1 MFGPPTADQAV
12 TALQGPYD
20 SSMAAGLGLGK
31 SGNGGY
37 CYLGNAAGLHK
48 GPGSMPNLSAAHSL
62 TDIDSVAALRSN
74 SFISSG
80 PAAGAWGNSL
90 YSAGGAN
97 LLAEAPQHLDQ
108 HRQLLE
114 LAQAL
119 APAGGTHGTADVNLQ
134 ALLAAAGASAPGS
147 AHSKLQLLEQLQALI
162 AQQQQQ
168 LQLQLQAQAGT
179 PAAVFATAPG
189 NTAGLLGP
197 RASSHG
203 AAASDDVMFARDQG
217 MVAPIYGST
226 GHFRGS
232 KNNLDPICAAP
243 NRLQQQ
249 QQKNAARLS
258 CGLADTPTALA
269 ALPPGLLDDVVGV
282 DAAASVV
289 SQPWDPNKGR
299 RRSSSNGSMDGTA
312 YHVKAA
318 NSSRLSWSSGP
329 TSAAA
334 VGGAGAPGHASVA
347 ALQQQ
352 LQQAIE
358 QLENMHISVNTAARA
373 AAQPAAPLPRTGS
386 KGWEWGTVETLLRSD
401 SSISRGSINR
411 STSGMTSDSSAN
423 TALWSD
429 VPGGLVAAVPGSV
442 LGVPSA
448 AAAHAGGM
456 LGSHMLGLGGPLQRT
471 PSNVSCSSS
480 ISGCGTPVFGP
491 SRGSGT
497 ATRQGSRH
505 SSSFG
510 GGAGTMSASGD
521 GTGLP
526 AAGAGAPGTSA
537 TSGKQG
543 RSQASSVESLLQH
556 CAPKWA
562 KAGWNPKAAAA
573 QAPAAASKGTGAF
586 VRLNPD
592 TATTAASNG
601 TSSTGAA
608 DKESPPKTAATA
620 TKGTGAFIPPAVRA
634 ALAAGLT

>member
-1 MFGPPTADQAV
+1 MFGSVPPTADHQAV
-12 TALQGPYD
+12 TGPYD
-20 SSMAAGLGLGK
+20 SSIAAGLGLGK
-31 SGNGGY
+31 SDNGY
-37 CYLGNAAGLHK
+37 CYLGAAALHK
-48 GPGSMPNLSAAHSL
+48 GPGSMPNLSAAHSS
-62 TDIDSVAALRSN
+62 DIDSVVALRSN

-80 PAAGAWGNSL
+80 PGAGAWGNSF

-97 LLAEAPQHLDQ
+97 LLPGAPQHLDQ
-108 HRQLLE
+108 QRQLLE

-119 APAGGTHGTADVNLQ
+119 TPAGGTDCTADVNLQ
-134 ALLAAAGASAPGS
+134 NLLAAAGASAPGS

-168 LQLQLQAQAGT
+168 LQLQLQSQAGT

-189 NTAGLLGP
+189 NAAGLLGP

-203 AAASDDVMFARDQG
+203 AAATDDVMFGRDQG
-217 MVAPIYGST
+217 MVVPAYGST

-289 SQPWDPNKGR
+289 SQPWNPSKGR
-299 RRSSSNGSMDGTA
+299 CSSSSNGSMDGTA

-318 NSSRLSWSSGP
+318 NSSSRLSWGSGP

-334 VGGAGAPGHASVA
+334 VGGAGAPGNASVA

-358 QLENMHISVNTAARA
+358 QLEAMHISVNTAARA
-373 AAQPAAPLPRTGS
+373 AAPPAAPLPRAGS
-386 KGWEWGTVETLLRSD
+386 KGWEWGALETLLRSD
-401 SSISRGSINR
+401 SSVSRGSINR
-411 STSGMTSDSSAN
+411 SSSGITSDSSAN
-423 TALWSD
+423 TALWGD
-429 VPGGLVAAVPGSV
+429 VPGGLVAALPGGV
-442 LGVPSA
+442 LGVPS

-456 LGSHMLGLGGPLQRT
+456 LGSHVLGLGGPLQRT
-471 PSNVSCSSS
+471 LSSVSCSSS
-480 ISGCGTPVFGP
+480 ISGCATPVFAP

-497 ATRQGSRH
+497 APRQGSRH

-510 GGAGTMSASGD
+510 GGAGTMSASAECA
-521 GTGLP
+521 GLP
-526 AAGAGAPGTSA
+526 AGGAAAAPATSA
-537 TSGKQG
+537 NSGKQG
-543 RSQASSVESLLQH
+543 RSPASSVESLLQH

-573 QAPAAASKGTGAF
+573 HAPAAASKGTGAF

-592 TATTAASNG
+592 AATTTGSNT
-601 TSSTGAA
+601 TSSTGAV
-608 DKESPPKTAATA
+608 DKESTDKTAATA
-620 TKGTGAFIPPAVRA
+620 TTKGTGAFIPPAVRA